1 MERWESERRTERK
14 MRWLKCDHTDV
25 GHIIRLDILVCL
37 NVCFC
42 FFPECCACLSFI
54 SPFPHSDIASNIR
67 IWNIW
72 DQTRNWAV
80 TILHFVQCS
89 GGKSSDSQEQ
99 ESLAIQLLFLSAYN
113 RIPGVMID
121 LFDNLVSIC
130 QFLCLIYFFLMNL
143 YGVPAPSYEKL
154 YKSGQIFTS
163 VGIIKWTFNGIDLNK
178 KVNHRLACDL
188 HAPIQTLH
196 HRWHQESLFY
206 LDL

>member
-1 MERWESERRTERK
+1 MLATLFGSIFWYVWMCVSVSFPNVVRVWALYLLFSTLISRRIFVFR
-14 MRWLKCDHTDV
+14 
-25 GHIIRLDILVCL
+25 
-37 NVCFC
+37 
-42 FFPECCACLSFI
+42 
-54 SPFPHSDIASNIR
+54 
-67 IWNIW
+67 NIW